1 MEKNSEERRRM
12 MSEVL
17 SDIAN
22 ITCTVLAVYGCY
34 VAWQLHR
41 AIKRANRELDELREK
56 LNDE

>member
-1 MEKNSEERRRM
+1 

-34 VAWQLHR
+34 VVWQLHR